1 MTIIKEAK
9 KVFTKEHS
17 REYSFFRLASWYN
30 SMSKGLKKIVGDGI
44 TEACAVYRGGDL
56 VSIYY
61 EPVELKR
68 VFGNIIKKCEDEKY
82 IKKEIQKFLDL
93 FDKLKAYYTGKK
105 KIENFKQLRKF
116 QESYAF
122 VWAYTAII
130 FVLPTFPVS
139 KESKK
144 IALEVREK
152 TQEYNETPE
161 IIFTEALERFYPKL
175 KSKTRFILPEE
186 VWLGEI
192 EKEDFAAKIIDRE
205 KGFVYYK
212 EKVYTGNLEENL
224 DMLGIRLED
233 KKSAVSGEAIV
244 SKNQIKGQIAYKG
257 KVTGKV
263 KIVSS
268 VNDLSKVGCCDI
280 LVAAM
285 TMPKYLPAM
294 KKARGFVTDEG
305 GITCHAAIVA
315 REMKK
320 PCIVGTKIA
329 TQMLR
334 DGDEVRVDADNGI
347 IKILKKAK

>member
-1 MTIIKEAK
+1 M

-30 SMSKGLKKIVGDGI
+30 SMSKGLEKITGDGI

-61 EPVELKR
+61 ETVDLKR
-68 VFGNIIKKCEDEKY
+68 VFGNILKKCEEKEY
-82 IKKEIQKFLDL
+82 MKKEIQNFLNL
-93 FDKLKAYYTGKK
+93 FDKLKEYYTGKK
-105 KIENFKQLRKF
+105 KIENLKQLRKV
-116 QESYAF
+116 QELYAF

-130 FVLPTFPVS
+130 FVIPTFPVD
-139 KESKK
+139 KELKK
-144 IALEVREK
+144 IALKAREK

-161 IIFTEALERFYPKL
+161 IIFTEVLKRFYPKF
-175 KSKTRFILPEE
+175 KRKTRFILPKE
-186 VWLGEI
+186 VWSGEI
-192 EKEDFAAKIIDRE
+192 KKEDFADKIADRE
-205 KGFVYYK
+205 KGFIYYK
-212 EKVYTGNLEENL
+212 EKVYVGNLEENL

-233 KKSAVSGEAIV
+233 KKSTVSGEAMV

-257 KVTGKV
+257 KVKGKV

-268 VNDLSKVGCCDI
+268 IKDLSKVGFSDI

-294 KKARGFVTDEG
+294 KKAKGFITDEG

-320 PCIVGTKIA
+320 PCIIGTKIA
-329 TQMLR
+329 TQILD
-334 DGDEVRVDADNGI
+334 DGDEVEVDANQGI
-347 IKILKKAK
+347 VRKIK